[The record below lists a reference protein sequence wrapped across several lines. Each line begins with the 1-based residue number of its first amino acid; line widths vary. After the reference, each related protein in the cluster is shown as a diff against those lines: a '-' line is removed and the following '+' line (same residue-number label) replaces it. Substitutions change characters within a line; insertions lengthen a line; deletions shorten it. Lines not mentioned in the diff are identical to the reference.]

1 MEQPRG
7 DYAMRPIALI
17 ILAAIMVVAS
27 TATRPAE
34 ASGVP
39 PAAATATA
47 SMATPP
53 GPVEDHAGS
62 RVAVQLVVAGIAA
75 GLVVGVGTGAYLLRR
90 KLGLTA
96 YTPDQNAGGRH

>member
-1 MEQPRG
+1 
-7 DYAMRPIALI
+7 MRPIFLT
-17 ILAAIMVVAS
+17 ILAAIMVAGL

-39 PAAATATA
+39 SARAMA
-47 SMATPP
+47 SAVLAEPP
-53 GPVEDHAGS
+53 RPVDDHADS
-62 RVAVQLVVAGIAA
+62 RVGVQLVVAGIAA

-96 YTPDQNAGGRH
+96 YTPDQNAGGHH